1 MQTIVKPRQGG
12 KSWDVLTLAAEHF
25 SYIVC
30 VDQRSAKEMWA
41 RAKDRKL
48 DIPHPITWE
57 EFINGRYGDKRLPS
71 VIIDDLDRCIQ
82 KMVPVE
88 IKAVS
93 LTGCAPAPIELKP
106 LTTARVAKVID
117 KYGLAINR
125 GRDHGIMAGD
135 VFSVGSQ
142 PIIDPETGEDL
153 GSYPKV
159 RVKVV
164 HVHPKFCVAET
175 YRSVSNVR
183 DAVVTVG
190 IGDPAEPWNVK

>member
-57 EFINGRYGDKRLPS
+57 EFINGRYGAGVS
-71 VIIDDLDRCIQ
+71 VIIDDLDRCLQ
-82 KMVPVE
+82 RLTPAE

-93 LTGCAPAPIELKP
+93 LTGGDPAPIELKP
-106 LTTARVAKVID
+106 LTTTRVAKVID
-117 KYGLAINR
+117 EYSLALNR
-125 GRDHGIMAGD
+125 GDDHGIMVGD

-164 HVHPKFCVAET
+164 HVHPKFCVAVT

-183 DAVVTVG
+183 DAVVTVD